1 MEGEWG
7 PTDKGSSVVVVHP
20 LHLHIAHLG
29 SRGCMGVKLGQGSLI
44 KRHELVV
51 CYRIKSRY

>member
-7 PTDKGSSVVVVHP
+7 PTDKGSSVADDP

-29 SRGCMGVKLGQGSLI
+29 SGSCRYADEGDHQINEVASLEA
-44 KRHELVV
+44 HEDLL
-51 CYRIKSRY
+51 R